1 MVYISKIKYVP
12 KVIFS
17 ELLELVIMLN
27 SNKKLVNKTFLKLL
41 RSKIFLL
48 SKYDDYM
55 TYENETFSLWGD
67 GYVEDRLIRHV
78 DILRS
83 NFDENLNI
91 YNSIKEIC
99 PPKN

>member
-1 MVYISKIKYVP
+1 
-12 KVIFS
+12 
-17 ELLELVIMLN
+17 MLN

-91 YNSIKEIC
+91 YNSIKEILP